1 MSTLRLA
8 IGVLTVFGILVGSQ
22 LPGLLAGGDKEEYT
36 VVINKVEVKKTQKN
50 GETWDVNDGAPDLR
64 VFARNT
70 TNKDE
75 KAFETKEQKDTY
87 SAVFDQPANFKVKK
101 GQSIEL
107 EVVDVDVAV
116 NDQVGKTILE
126 INDENIRKSEQAKG
140 KLRLEN
146 FGQVIYLDI
155 QLKKQ

>member
-1 MSTLRLA
+1 MSMLRLT

-22 LPGLLAGGDKEEYT
+22 APGLLAGGDKDEYT

-50 GETWDVNDGAPDLR
+50 GESWDVNDGAPDLR
-64 VFARNT
+64 VFVRNT

-75 KAFETKEQKDTY
+75 KAFESKEKKDTFI
-87 SAVFDQPANFKVKK
+87 AEFNEAANIRAKK
-101 GQSIEL
+101 GQSIEI
-107 EVVDVDVAV
+107 EVVDADVAV
-116 NDQVGKTILE
+116 NDQVGKTVVE
-126 INDENIRKSEQAKG
+126 VNDEHIRKG

-155 QLKKQ
+155 ELKKL